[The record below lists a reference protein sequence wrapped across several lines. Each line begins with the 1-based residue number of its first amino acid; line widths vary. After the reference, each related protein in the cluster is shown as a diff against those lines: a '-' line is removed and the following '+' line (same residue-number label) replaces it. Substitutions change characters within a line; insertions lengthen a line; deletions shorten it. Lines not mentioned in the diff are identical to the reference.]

1 MAMRSVTIDGAAR
14 ALWLSR
20 THLAWATL
28 ALLWVGGLSAGARA
42 AERPVPQ
49 PAGWADPL
57 FAQPFVDIDEW
68 RDKPVRHRYVHGGF
82 KGTDALFSIYLP
94 PKQKFHGRFFQPIPA
109 ISGDENSAQRLSPL
123 VSTAV
128 TQENSTIGFAIDSG
142 GYLVESNLG
151 SKNMYPLPD
160 HTIEGYRTSAA
171 VAQYARK
178 VAGEMYGPGRIYGY
192 AYGGSGGGF
201 KTVSLA
207 ENTTGVWDGVVP
219 YVLPSP
225 MASNVFSVQAHAYR
239 ILKDK
244 FPAIVD
250 AIDPGGSGN
259 MYAGLNP
266 EEHDAL
272 LEATRM
278 GLPPRTWFMYQRLG
292 YGPLAVLID
301 DWIKWDPGYFE
312 DFWKVPGYLG
322 ANPPESLKRAHV
334 QQQTTITRI
343 VMSDE
348 ARKMGIPI
356 PMAAWGTNVVPA
368 AIALANLPAVDL
380 KGASLIMKSGGAAG
394 QRLSVTSVVNGLVF
408 IGIGAEAFKY
418 VNSIKTGDEL
428 MVDNS
433 IYLAAQTHHR
443 HQVRPRDQNFYVF
456 DQFRGPDGRPL
467 YPQRSVSTSQLMAEQ
482 GAGSNQSGKFGGKMI
497 VVETLVDEYA
507 SPWNADWYRW
517 KVQQT
522 LGSHIDDSFRLYYI
536 DNAMHGALPYIKSDG
551 TRIAGYL
558 GALQQ
563 ALRDVSAWVENGVA
577 PPANTRYTMDDG
589 QVVVPATAAQRAGIQ
604 PVVTLTVN
612 GGKRADVT
620 VGQPVTFTAV
630 VEAPARTGSIV
641 GAEWDFEGTGD
652 FPVVGQITTPAPRV
666 TVTATYAFVKPGT
679 YFPVLRAASQRQGD
693 TATAYARV
701 RNLDRVRVVVK

>member
-1 MAMRSVTIDGAAR
+1 MPVNR
-14 ALWLSR
+14 R
-20 THLAWATL
+20 TFMQGS
-28 ALLWVGGLSAGARA
+28 ALLSDACWSSSVLSLSAHA
-42 AERPVPQ
+42 ADSPPRVT
-49 PAGWADPL
+49 ADSVDPM
-57 FAQPFVDIDEW
+57 FTQPFVDVDEW

-82 KGTDALFSIYLP
+82 KGTDALFSMYFP
-94 PKQKFHGRFFQPIPA
+94 PKEQYHGRFFQPIGA
-109 ISGDENSAQRLSPL
+109 ISGNENSAQQASPL
-123 VSTAV
+123 TSV
-128 TQENSTIGFAIDSG
+128 TQENSTIGFAVASG

-171 VAQYARK
+171 VAKYSRVLAAQ
-178 VAGEMYGPGRIYGY
+178 MYGPGRIYGY

-239 ILKDK
+239 ILKEK

-250 AIDPGGSGN
+250 AIDPGGSGD
-259 MYAGLNP
+259 MYAGLNK

-301 DWIKWDPGYFE
+301 DWVRWDPGYFE

-322 ANPPESLKRAHV
+322 ANPTESLKRAHV
-334 QQQTTITRI
+334 QQQTAITKI

-348 ARKMGIPI
+348 ARKSGMPL
-356 PMAAWGTNVVPA
+356 PMAAWAGNPVPA
-368 AIALANLPAVDL
+368 AFQLQNLPQGDL
-380 KGASLIMKSGGAAG
+380 KGASLILKSGAAAG
-394 QRLSVTSVVNGLVF
+394 TRISVASVVNDLVA
-408 IGIGAEAFKY
+408 IGIGADAFKSVY
-418 VNSIKTGDEL
+418 NIKVGDQV

-443 HQVRPRDQNFYVF
+443 HQVPPREENFYVF
-456 DQFRGPDGRPL
+456 DQFRGPDGKPI
-467 YPQRSVSTSQLMAEQ
+467 YPQRAVSTSKLMAEQ
-482 GAGSNQSGKFGGKMI
+482 GAGSSESGKFGGKMI

-517 KVQQT
+517 KVKQT

-536 DNAMHGALPYIKSDG
+536 DNAMHGALPYTKADG
-551 TRIAGYL
+551 IRISGYL

-563 ALRDVSAWVENGVA
+563 ALRDVSAWVEKGV
-577 PPANTRYTMDDG
+577 PPPTNTTYKVVDG
-589 QVVVPATAAQRAGIQ
+589 QIEVPAKAAERRGIQ
-604 PVVTLTVN
+604 PVVALTAN
-612 GGKRADVT
+612 GGARAEVA
-620 VGQPVTFTAV
+620 VGKSVEFTGV
-630 VEAPARTGSIV
+630 VEVPAGTGKVV
-641 GAEWDFEGTGD
+641 GADWDFEGTGD
-652 FPVVGQITTPAPRV
+652 YPVAGQISLTDASGARATVKTT
-666 TVTATYAFVKPGT
+666 YSFSKPGT
-679 YFPVLRAASQRQGD
+679 YFPVLRVASQREGD
-693 TATAYARV
+693 SKTAYARV
-701 RNLDRVRVVVK
+701 LNLARVRVVVK